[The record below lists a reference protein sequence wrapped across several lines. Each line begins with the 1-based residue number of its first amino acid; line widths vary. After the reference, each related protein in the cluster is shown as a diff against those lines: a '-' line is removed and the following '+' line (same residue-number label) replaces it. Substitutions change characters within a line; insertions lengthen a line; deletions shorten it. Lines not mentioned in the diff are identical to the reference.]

1 MPSRL
6 IHGENGVSARRH
18 GFADLGAVEVDG
30 GRVAGRRNE
39 RRPLAL
45 MRTDGAEDV
54 SRAGA
59 LIVRRRG
66 ARSALCPPPGDRV
79 LLTDPSF
86 LLEPDLSP
94 NARALLGRDL
104 LQESGEVFSNVS
116 ASLAFGA

>member
-6 IHGENGVSARRH
+6 IQDENGVSTRGH
-18 GFADLGAVEVDG
+18 GIADLGEVKIHG
-30 GRVAGRRNE
+30 GRVAGRQNE

-66 ARSALCPPPGDRV
+66 ARSALGPPPGDRV
-79 LLTDPSF
+79 LLTDPGF
-86 LLEPDLSP
+86 ILEPDLYP
-94 NARALLGRDL
+94 NARAFLAGDL
-104 LQESGEVFSNVS
+104 LQERGEVFLNVS
-116 ASLAFGA
+116 ASLAFWA